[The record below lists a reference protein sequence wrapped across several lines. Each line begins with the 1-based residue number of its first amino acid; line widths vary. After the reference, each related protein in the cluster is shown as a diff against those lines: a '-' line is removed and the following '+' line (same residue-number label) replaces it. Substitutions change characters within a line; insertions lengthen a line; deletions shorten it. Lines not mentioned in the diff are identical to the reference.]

1 MLRSIEDLQ
10 RVKEQSQG
18 LLFLRKNVEA
28 VTSKR
33 EILVCAGT
41 GCHSAMS
48 KEIVQEFND
57 ELKKR
62 NMSDKATC
70 HITGCFGFC
79 EKGPIVK
86 VYPDDVFYT
95 EVKVSDVDDII
106 SEHLVEGKIVE
117 RLLYVD
123 PKTKKKIDTQ
133 HHMDFYGKQNRIAL
147 RNCGL
152 IDPERI
158 EEYIANDG
166 YTALA
171 DILFN
176 KQPIDVVNHLKDSG
190 LRGRGGGGYPTGS
203 KWGMTLRSPG
213 TEKYMVCNADEGDPG
228 AFMDRSILEGDPHSI
243 IEAMAIGGY
252 AIGANKGI
260 VYIRAEYPLAIKRLK
275 KAIAQAKEYNLLGKN
290 ILNTGFDFDLEI
302 KYGAGAFVC
311 GEETA
316 LIQSIEG
323 HRGEPVS
330 KPPYPSEAGLFG
342 KPTCV
347 NNVETLANIPIIF
360 QKGAE
365 WYASIGTEFSKGTK
379 VFALAGKINN
389 VGLVEVPM
397 GITLREIIYEI
408 GGGIKGGHAFK
419 AVQTGGPSG
428 GCITEKDLDT
438 PIDYESLN
446 RIGSMMGSGGMIVMD
461 EENCMVDIAKF
472 YLDFTVEESCGK
484 CTACRVGNKRLLEI
498 LERITQGK
506 GEEDDL
512 EKLKNLSETIKDTS
526 LCGLGQTAPNPVLS
540 TIKFFEEEYRAHI
553 LEKRCP
559 SGVCRDLMRYEISD
573 ACIGCTKCARACP
586 VEAISGKVREKHVI
600 DQEKCIKCGAC
611 YTACPVKPVKAVQI
625 V

>member
-1 MLRSIEDLQ
+1 MLSSIEDLKTI
-10 RVKEQSQG
+10 REKSQG
-18 LLFLRKNVEA
+18 LLFLRKNA
-28 VTSKR
+28 APAGTKR

-41 GCHSAMS
+41 GCHSARS
-48 KEIVQEFND
+48 KEIVENFN
-57 ELKKR
+57 EEIKKR
-62 NMSDKATC
+62 NLTEQASC

-86 VYPDDVFYT
+86 VFPDDVFYT
-95 EVKVSDVDDII
+95 EVTENDVDEII
-106 SEHLVEGKIVE
+106 SSHIVEGQMVE
-117 RLLYVD
+117 RLLYID
-123 PKTKKKIDTQ
+123 PKTKEKIDTQ
-133 HHMDFYGKQNRIAL
+133 HHMNFYRKQNRIAL

-152 IDPERI
+152 IDPEKI

-166 YTALA
+166 YLALA
-171 DILFN
+171 EIITT
-176 KQPIDVVNHLKDSG
+176 KEPIDVVDTLKASG

-203 KWGMTLRSPG
+203 KWGMTLRSKGP
-213 TEKYMVCNADEGDPG
+213 EKYMICNADEGDPG

-243 IEAMAIGGY
+243 IEAMAIGGF
-252 AIGANKGI
+252 AIGANKGV

-275 KAIAQAKEYNLLGKN
+275 IAIEQAKEFNLLGKN
-290 ILNTGFDFDLEI
+290 ILNSGFDFDLDI

-330 KPPYPSEAGLFG
+330 KPPYPSESGLFG

-360 QKGAE
+360 QKGPE
-365 WYASIGTEFSKGTK
+365 WYSSIGTEFSKGTK

-438 PIDYESLN
+438 PIDYESLS

-498 LERITQGK
+498 LNKITSGK
-506 GEEDDL
+506 GELEDL
-512 EKLKNLSETIKDTS
+512 EKLEELSQTIKDTS
-526 LCGLGQTAPNPVLS
+526 LCGLGQTAPNPILS
-540 TIKFFEEEYRAHI
+540 TIKYFEDEYRAHI
-553 LEKRCP
+553 VDKRCP
-559 SGVCRDLMRYEISD
+559 SGVCRDLTRYVITD

-586 VEAISGKVREKHVI
+586 VDAISGKVREKHEI
-600 DQEKCIKCGAC
+600 DQEICIKCGAC
-611 YTACPVKPVKAVQI
+611 YTACPVKPIKAVQI

>member
-1 MLRSIEDLQ
+1 MLNSIDDLK
-10 RVKEQSQG
+10 RVREESQG
-18 LLFLRKNVEA
+18 LLFLRKNAGVPGP
-28 VTSKR
+28 KR

-41 GCHSAMS
+41 GCHSARS
-48 KEIVQEFND
+48 KEIVEDFSR
-57 ELKKR
+57 ELEKR
-62 NMSDKATC
+62 NLTDKATC

-86 VYPDDVFYT
+86 IFPDDVFYT
-95 EVKVSDVDDII
+95 EVKEDDVDEII
-106 SEHLVEGKIVE
+106 SKHIVEGQMVE

-123 PKTKKKIDTQ
+123 PEKKVKIDTQ
-133 HHMDFYGKQNRIAL
+133 HHMNFYRKQNRIAL

-152 IDPERI
+152 IDPEKI

-166 YTALA
+166 YLSFAEIITT
-171 DILFN
+171 
-176 KQPIDVVNHLKDSG
+176 KQPIDVVDTLKESG
-190 LRGRGGGGYPTGS
+190 LRGRGGGGFPTGS
-203 KWGMTLRSPG
+203 KWGMTLRSKG
-213 TEKYMVCNADEGDPG
+213 AEKYMICNADEGDPG

-243 IEAMAIGGY
+243 IEAMAIGGF
-252 AIGANKGI
+252 AIGANKGV

-275 KAIAQAKEYNLLGKN
+275 IAMEQAKEYNLLGKN
-290 ILNTGFDFDLEI
+290 ILNSGFDFDLVI

-330 KPPYPSEAGLFG
+330 KPPYPSESGLFG

-347 NNVETLANIPIIF
+347 NNVETLANIPVIF
-360 QKGAE
+360 QKGPA
-365 WYASIGTEFSKGTK
+365 WYSSIGTEFSKGTK

-419 AVQTGGPSG
+419 SVQTGGPSG

-438 PIDYESLN
+438 PIDYESLGK
-446 RIGSMMGSGGMIVMD
+446 IGSMMGSGGMIVMD

-472 YLDFTVEESCGK
+472 YLEFTVEESCGK

-498 LERITQGK
+498 LTRITSGK
-506 GEEDDL
+506 GELEDL
-512 EKLKNLSETIKDTS
+512 EKLHSLSETIKDTS
-526 LCGLGQTAPNPVLS
+526 LCGLGQTAPNPILS
-540 TIKFFEEEYRAHI
+540 TIKYFEDEYRAHI
-553 LEKRCP
+553 VDKRCP
-559 SGVCRDLMRYEISD
+559 SGVCRDLLRYFITD

-586 VEAISGKVREKHVI
+586 VDAISGKVREMHVI

-611 YTACPVKPVKAVQI
+611 YTACPVKPIKAVQI

>member
-1 MLRSIEDLQ
+1 MLRSIDELKKIRDDN
-10 RVKEQSQG
+10 QG
-18 LLFLRKNVEA
+18 LLFLRKNQQ
-28 VTSKR
+28 TSSEKR
-33 EILVCAGT
+33 EILVCGGT
-41 GCHSAMS
+41 GCHSSMS
-48 KEIVQEFND
+48 KEIVVNFND
-57 ELKKR
+57 EIEKMHL
-62 NMSDKATC
+62 SDKVSC

-86 VYPDDVFYT
+86 VFPDDVFYT
-95 EVKVSDVDDII
+95 EVKVSDVDEILKSHI
-106 SEHLVEGKIVE
+106 LGGQRVE
-117 RLLYVD
+117 RLLYLD
-123 PKTKKKIDTQ
+123 PKSNKRIDTQ

-152 IDPERI
+152 LNPEKI

-166 YTALA
+166 YMAFAEL
-171 DILFN
+171 ILT
-176 KQPIDVVNHLKDSG
+176 KEPIDVVNTLKESG
-190 LRGRGGGGYPTGS
+190 LRGRGGGGFPTGS
-203 KWGMTLRSPG
+203 KWGMALRSVSDQ
-213 TEKYMVCNADEGDPG
+213 KYMICNADEGDPG
-228 AFMDRSILEGDPHSI
+228 AFMDRSILEGDPHSV

-252 AIGANKGI
+252 AIGATKGV
-260 VYIRAEYPLAIKRLK
+260 VYIRAEYPLAIQRLK
-275 KAIAQAKEYNLLGKN
+275 IAIDQAKKYNLLGKN
-290 ILNTGFDFDLEI
+290 ILNSGFDFELDI

-330 KPPYPSEAGLFG
+330 KPPYPSESGLFG

-347 NNVETLANIPIIF
+347 NNVETLANIPVIF
-360 QKGAE
+360 QKGPA
-365 WYASIGTEFSKGTK
+365 WFSSIGTANSKGTK

-419 AVQTGGPSG
+419 SVQTGGPSG
-428 GCITEKDLDT
+428 GCITEADLDT
-438 PIDYESLN
+438 PIDYESLS

-461 EENCMVDIAKF
+461 EDNCMVNIAKF

-498 LERITQGK
+498 LNRIVAGK

-512 EKLKNLSETIKDTS
+512 QKLITLSETIKDTS

-540 TIKFFEEEYRAHI
+540 TIKFFEDEYRAHI
-553 LEKRCP
+553 EEKRCP
-559 SGVCRDLMRYEISD
+559 SGVCKDLLRYEISD

-586 VEAISGKVREKHVI
+586 VNAISGKVREQHVI
-600 DQEKCIKCGAC
+600 DQNICIKCGSC
-611 YTACPVKPVKAVQI
+611 YTACPVKPVKAVRI

>member
-1 MLRSIEDLQ
+1 MLRSIDELKKIRYDN
-10 RVKEQSQG
+10 QG
-18 LLFLRKNVEA
+18 LLFLRKNPQ
-28 VTSKR
+28 TSSEKR
-33 EILVCAGT
+33 EILVCGGT
-41 GCHSAMS
+41 GCHSSMS
-48 KEIVQEFND
+48 KEIVEVFNV
-57 ELKKR
+57 EIEKMNLT
-62 NMSDKATC
+62 DKASC

-86 VYPDDVFYT
+86 VFPDDVFYT
-95 EVKVSDVDDII
+95 EVKVSDVNEILKSHI
-106 SEHLVEGKIVE
+106 LGGQKVE
-117 RLLYVD
+117 RLLYLD
-123 PKTKKKIDTQ
+123 PKSEKRIDTQ

-152 IDPERI
+152 LNPEKI

-166 YTALA
+166 YMALA
-171 DILFN
+171 ELILT
-176 KQPIDVVNHLKDSG
+176 KEPIDVVNTLKESG
-190 LRGRGGGGYPTGS
+190 LRGRGGGGFPTGS
-203 KWGMTLRSPG
+203 KWGMALRSVSDQ
-213 TEKYMVCNADEGDPG
+213 KYMICNADEGDPG

-252 AIGANKGI
+252 AIGATKGV

-275 KAIAQAKEYNLLGKN
+275 IAIDQAKEYNLLGKN
-290 ILNTGFDFDLEI
+290 ILNSGFDFELDI

-330 KPPYPSEAGLFG
+330 KPPYPSESGLFG

-360 QKGAE
+360 QKGPA
-365 WYASIGTEFSKGTK
+365 WFSSIGTANSKGTK

-419 AVQTGGPSG
+419 SVQTGGPSG
-428 GCITEKDLDT
+428 GCITEADLDT
-438 PIDYESLN
+438 PIDYESLS

-461 EENCMVDIAKF
+461 EDNCMVNIAKF

-498 LERITQGK
+498 LNRIVAGK

-512 EKLKNLSETIKDTS
+512 QKLITLSETIKDTS

-540 TIKFFEEEYRAHI
+540 TIKFFEDEYRAHI
-553 LEKRCP
+553 IDKRCP
-559 SGVCRDLMRYEISD
+559 SGVCKDLLRYEISD

-586 VEAISGKVREKHVI
+586 VDAISGKVREKHVI
-600 DQEKCIKCGAC
+600 DQNICIKCGSC
-611 YTACPVKPVKAVQI
+611 YTACPVKPVKAVRI